1 MAELRF
7 RDVQSVR
14 HARVSLELL
23 DRSVIKPASLI
34 VFNGDSGVDW
44 NEFL

>member
-1 MAELRF
+1 MS
-7 RDVQSVR
+7 RDDEWVR
-14 HARVSLELL
+14 DARVSLELL

-34 VFNGDSGVDW
+34 VFNGDIGVDW